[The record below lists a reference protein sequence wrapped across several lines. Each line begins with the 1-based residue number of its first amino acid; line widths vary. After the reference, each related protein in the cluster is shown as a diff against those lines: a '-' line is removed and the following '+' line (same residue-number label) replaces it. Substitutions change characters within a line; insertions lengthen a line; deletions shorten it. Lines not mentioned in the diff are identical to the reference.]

1 MSRGSIGSTAWENS
15 IPNPNEGDMPI
26 DLPTME
32 TQDFIQIIQEQM
44 GKRNEFIDNLS
55 HPS

>member
-1 MSRGSIGSTAWENS
+1 
-15 IPNPNEGDMPI
+15 MPI

-44 GKRNEFIDNLS
+44 GKWNEFIDNLS
-55 HPS
+55 HPSQLVTQQ

>member
-32 TQDFIQIIQEQM
+32 TQDFIQII
-44 GKRNEFIDNLS
+44 
-55 HPS
+55 